1 MVVQKGKVAEEEEEE
16 GAGSKMGSD
25 SEFVTP
31 GAASRKKRKLF
42 SNTPQH
48 SQVRLGTLVV
58 YYITKGAGM
67 KRGSDSKFVNPDT
80 ASRRRGN
87 CSPTPINRARYG

>member
-1 MVVQKGKVAEEEEEE
+1 LVVQKGKVVEEEEEE
-16 GAGSKMGSD
+16 GAGRKMGSD

-48 SQVRLGTLVV
+48 SQVWLGTGSVLQ
-58 YYITKGAGM
+58 Y
-67 KRGSDSKFVNPDT
+67 RGSREEDWQ
-80 ASRRRGN
+80 
-87 CSPTPINRARYG
+87 

>member
-1 MVVQKGKVAEEEEEE
+1 LSLIVQKGKVAEEEEEE
-16 GAGSKMGSD
+16 GAGRKMGSD

-48 SQVRLGTLVV
+48 SQVRLGSLLL
-58 YYITKGAGM
+58 YKGSREEG
-67 KRGSDSKFVNPDT
+67 GSDSEFVTNGA
-80 ASRRRGN
+80 ASR
-87 CSPTPINRARYG
+87 